1 MAQTHNPGDGEGEFT
16 PAPGAGPGPEH
27 EYEHPYGQDAEQA
40 PEAEADYDPEQTTVA
55 RAQGQP
61 PGAPY
66 GGPSTPGRGIAAA
79 LGTLGDGRYRLTH
92 KLGRGGMAEVL
103 AAQDVR
109 LGRQVAVKLLRPELA
124 QDEVSRLRF
133 TREAHSVAS
142 LNHHSIVAVY
152 DTGEE
157 LVGGESTPY
166 IVMELVEG
174 KTVREL
180 LVDEEAPPVDQA
192 LIIIAGVLEALDYS
206 HRHGIVHRDIKPA
219 NVIITTTGAVKVMDF
234 GIARAL
240 TGAASTMTQTGMV
253 MGTPQYLSP
262 EQALGKPV
270 DHRSD
275 LYAAG
280 CMLYELLTLRP
291 PFTGDTPLSVVYQHV
306 QDAPV
311 PPSQAN
317 DRVPY
322 QLDELVLRSL
332 AKNPDERFQSA
343 DEFRAHV
350 QHALRE
356 MHGAGGYPTT
366 ALGGFGTGQSGYDGT
381 PGQGTAVTAIFGAGA
396 AGRPGDQTTVLPY
409 GAAAGGYPTSQTPYG
424 GAGGAGGS
432 SGGGD
437 GYGGGYEEQP
447 RSGGGRRKALG
458 WAVGVLLV
466 VAAGIGVAVA
476 ANGGGSSGGG
486 GNPVNPVAPSNSTS
500 VSDSPSDAP
509 TTASPTTP
517 STSPSQS
524 RSRTPYQPPTEPSQP
539 TYQPPT
545 YRPPHSTAPSTSP
558 SSAGSPSTA
567 PSSPSTGSSPSGSTG
582 GGGSSPSGGST
593 ASGGPTGS
601 TGGGT
606 GGTGGGTGGTGGGTG
621 GTGGGTGGTPSAPAG
636 GQAGGGTGG
645 HSILPITPASN

>member
-1 MAQTHNPGDGEGEFT
+1 MAQTHESGDGEGEFT

-27 EYEHPYGQDAEQA
+27 EHEYPYERGAADEA
-40 PEAEADYDPEQTTVA
+40 PLDYDPEQTTAA
-55 RAQGQP
+55 RAQGQ
-61 PGAPY
+61 PY
-66 GGPSTPGRGIAAA
+66 GGPSTPSRGVAAA

-92 KLGRGGMAEVL
+92 RLGRGGMAEVL

-240 TGAASTMTQTGMV
+240 DGAASTMTQTGMV

-280 CMLYELLTLRP
+280 CMLYELLALRP

-311 PPSQAN
+311 PPAQAN
-317 DRVPY
+317 GRVPW

-343 DEFRAHV
+343 DEFRAHI

-356 MHGAGGYPTT
+356 MHGAGGYPT
-366 ALGGFGTGQSGYDGT
+366 AQLGGFGQSGYDGT
-381 PGQGTAVTAIFGAGA
+381 PGQGTAVTAVFGA
-396 AGRPGDQTTVLPY
+396 AGAGRPADQTAVLPY
-409 GAAAGGYPTSQTPYG
+409 GGQTSGYPTPATPYG
-424 GAGGAGGS
+424 GAGGGGGNG
-432 SGGGD
+432 GGGD

-447 RSGGGRRKALG
+447 RPGRRKALA
-458 WAVGVLLV
+458 WAAGVVLV
-466 VAAGIGVAVA
+466 LAAGIGIAVA
-476 ANGGGSSGGG
+476 ATGGGTGGGGS
-486 GNPVNPVAPSNSTS
+486 NVNPVAPSAPTS
-500 VSDSPSDAP
+500 ASDSPS
-509 TTASPTTP
+509 TSPTTL
-517 STSPSQS
+517 SPSPTPSLSPS

-539 TYQPPT
+539 SYQPT
-545 YRPPHSTAPSTSP
+545 YRPPHSTSPTASPSTSGVP
-558 SSAGSPSTA
+558 SGTASSTA
-567 PSSPSTGSSPSGSTG
+567 PGTGQPTGASPGTGQPTGASPGTG
-582 GGGSSPSGGST
+582 Q
-593 ASGGPTGS
+593 PTGS

-606 GGTGGGTGGTGGGTG
+606 AGGTGGGTGGSTGGGTTGGGTAGGTG
-621 GTGGGTGGTPSAPAG
+621 GTTGG
-636 GQAGGGTGG
+636 GQAGGTG
-645 HSILPITPASN
+645 HSILPINPSPQN